1 MSVSATSDYSP
12 VYLLICN
19 HGGLFLWGSDH
30 FAKYLLGVVE
40 WLDRYPTFKIGL
52 NNEAYTYNQFAH
64 VNLEVFWEISEYLKN
79 YTGRFGIDTMT
90 AEFYERLELCNERTV

>member
-1 MSVSATSDYSP
+1 SVSATSDYSP

-30 FAKYLLGVVE
+30 FTKHLPSVVE

-52 NNEAYTYNQFAH
+52 NNEAYIYDQLAR
-64 VNLEVFWEISEYLKN
+64 VNSKVLRKISKYLKN
-79 YTGRFGIDTMT
+79 YAGRFGIDTVT
-90 AEFYERLELCNERTV
+90 AEFSE